1 MENFKPIDKEVN
13 MEKFLVQKVID
24 NEVYPKIMTANELIE
39 YIDMAD
45 CHDEMYEIF
54 DCTSMFGEV
63 KKLHYKGW
71 QPNCLIE
78 VVDEHGNIVLRG
90 HGTDH

>member
-1 MENFKPIDKEVN
+1 
-13 MEKFLVQKVID
+13 MEKFLVQRVID
-24 NEVYPKIMTANELIE
+24 DEVFPTIMTTNELIN
-39 YIDMAD
+39 YIDMED
-45 CHDEMYEIF
+45 CHEEMYEIY

-78 VVDEHGNIVLRG
+78 IVDDEGKVVLKGY
-90 HGTDH
+90 GTDH

>member
-1 MENFKPIDKEVN
+1 

-24 NEVYPKIMTANELIE
+24 DEVFPTIMTANELIN
-39 YIDMAD
+39 YIDMED
-45 CHDEMYEIF
+45 CHEEMYEIY
-54 DCTSMFGEV
+54 DCTSMFGEI

-78 VVDEHGNIVLRG
+78 IVDDEGKVVLKGYEIGRASCRERV
-90 HGTDH
+90 

>member
-1 MENFKPIDKEVN
+1 

-24 NEVYPKIMTANELIE
+24 DEVFPTIMTANELIN
-39 YIDMAD
+39 YIDMED
-45 CHDEMYEIF
+45 CHEEMYEIY

-78 VVDEHGNIVLRG
+78 IVDDEGKVVLKGY
-90 HGTDH
+90 GTDH

>member
-1 MENFKPIDKEVN
+1 
-13 MEKFLVQKVID
+13 
-24 NEVYPKIMTANELIE
+24 MTANELIN
-39 YIDMAD
+39 YIDMED
-45 CHDEMYEIF
+45 CHEEMYEIY

-78 VVDEHGNIVLRG
+78 IVDDEGKVVLKGY
-90 HGTDH
+90 GTDH

>member
-1 MENFKPIDKEVN
+1 

-24 NEVYPKIMTANELIE
+24 DEVFPTIMTANELIN
-39 YIDMAD
+39 YIDMED
-45 CHDEMYEIF
+45 CHEEMYEIY
-54 DCTSMFGEV
+54 DCTSMFGEI

-78 VVDEHGNIVLRG
+78 IVDDEGKVVLKGY
-90 HGTDH
+90 GTDH